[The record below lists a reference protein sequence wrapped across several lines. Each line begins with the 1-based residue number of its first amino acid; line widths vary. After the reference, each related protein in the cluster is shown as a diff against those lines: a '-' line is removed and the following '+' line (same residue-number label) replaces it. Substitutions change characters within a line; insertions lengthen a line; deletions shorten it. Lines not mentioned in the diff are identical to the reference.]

1 MSQRT
6 DLGPALGWAQ
16 SRRPDQKCLSA
27 DGAMR
32 GGGSDEGLLSGSSSG
47 GCGEGGVKSFG
58 GWGWA
63 GQAEPANLSG
73 AGEPGRP
80 PHASA
85 HSIPRPPR
93 EDLVVPT
100 EPPWQTEVP
109 PSDSRIVDDRP
120 MRAAASAPNVLT
132 AQQRRTSGQKRR
144 GPGSVAPDEH
154 VPLPYVRPRLHHR
167 RHRGGGRGRGS
178 YGSWSAEA
186 SDDGI
191 VSGGGSEDVGGHRP
205 GECFGGPPSEPHG
218 YSMPWTPA
226 GYVSA
231 VHPPSAPSYPSPSA
245 AAGGWASVAG
255 SILAPPWPTLQVLTD
270 QSLQAEG
277 GRPRVMAGTFGIGSG
292 SMRAAAAAGDGL
304 EGSAQGWRTAGDRM
318 AVESGGV
325 ALGREENAGEMVDRA
340 LHDICVRYVHWS
352 GLSCLAFR
360 LNK

>member
-1 MSQRT
+1 
-6 DLGPALGWAQ
+6 
-16 SRRPDQKCLSA
+16 
-27 DGAMR
+27 MR
-32 GGGSDEGLLSGSSSG
+32 GGSSDEGLLSGSSSD
-47 GCGEGGVKSFG
+47 GCGEVGVGSSG
-58 GWGWA
+58 RCHARWGWA
-63 GQAEPANLSG
+63 GPAESASLSG
-73 AGEPGRP
+73 AVDLGRAL
-80 PHASA
+80 HASA
-85 HSIPRPPR
+85 SSAPGPPR
-93 EDLVVPT
+93 EDFVVPT
-100 EPPWQTEVP
+100 EPSWRTDEL
-109 PSDSRIVDDRP
+109 PSDSWIVDDRP
-120 MRAAASAPNVLT
+120 MRAVASAPT
-132 AQQRRTSGQKRR
+132 APTTQQQRTSGQKRR
-144 GPGSVAPDEH
+144 GPGAITSDEH

-167 RHRGGGRGRGS
+167 RHRGGGGRRGS
-178 YGSWSAEA
+178 YSSWSAEA

-205 GECFGGPPSEPHG
+205 RECFGGPPSEPHG

-226 GYVSA
+226 GYISP